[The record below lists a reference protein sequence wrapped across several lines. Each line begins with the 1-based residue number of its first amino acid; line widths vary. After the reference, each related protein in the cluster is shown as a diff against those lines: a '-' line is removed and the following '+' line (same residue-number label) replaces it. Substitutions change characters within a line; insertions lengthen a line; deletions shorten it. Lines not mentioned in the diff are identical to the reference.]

1 MSGALWCSEQMI
13 ITNKLIHFHLLN
25 KNVAFSKQPFQYET
39 FRVMAVQLKAWFF
52 LKKHQRHAIL
62 LRLPCVKVRKYLLKS
77 VQQMLC
83 GEFFHHN
90 LLFLV
95 CMSAIWTTV
104 SCPATQAAVIVIL
117 LTWCWYTGSE
127 DANTGQWVKVHFPS
141 PLNCAS
147 TRNAYEGII
156 Y

>member
-1 MSGALWCSEQMI
+1 MV
-13 ITNKLIHFHLLN
+13 ITNKLISIYWIKML
-25 KNVAFSKQPFQYET
+25 PFLSTLFNMKPFVLQQ
-39 FRVMAVQLKAWFF
+39 FNWKLDFF
-52 LKKHQRHAIL
+52 FKKCQRHAIL

-95 CMSAIWTTV
+95 CMSAIWTMV

-117 LTWCWYTGSE
+117 LTWCWHTGTE
-127 DANTGQWVKVHFPS
+127 DANTGQWVKVPFPS
-141 PLNCAS
+141 PLNRAS
-147 TRNAYEGII
+147 IRNAYEGII